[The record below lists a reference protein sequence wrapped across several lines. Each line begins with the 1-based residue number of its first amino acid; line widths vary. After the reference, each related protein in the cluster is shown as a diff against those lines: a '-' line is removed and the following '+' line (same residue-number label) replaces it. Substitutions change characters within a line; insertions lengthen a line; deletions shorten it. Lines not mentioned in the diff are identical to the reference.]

1 MIGTGNR
8 SRAVRF
14 CLARPYGSSVPT
26 SGSTAKEFVMLSALS
41 RLMGYGER
49 YDCKGRPVRRCAP
62 RLESLDERA
71 VPGSAAAGVL
81 GTLMTGPTAQVGS
94 LDTGVHA

>member
-1 MIGTGNR
+1 
-8 SRAVRF
+8 
-14 CLARPYGSSVPT
+14 
-26 SGSTAKEFVMLSALS
+26 MLSALS

-49 YDCKGRPVRRCAP
+49 YDCRGRPVRRCAP

-71 VPGSAAAGVL
+71 APGSAAAGVL

-94 LDTGVHA
+94 LDTGVHG